1 MAQADQLEA
10 DAARRAKLGLNAISV
25 EAQQQAESAAR
36 AARAEVE
43 QDQAALDTAKLDLER
58 ATVRSPANGY
68 VSTLIL
74 RQGDYAA
81 AGKQVMAI
89 VDSDS
94 FHVRGYFEE
103 TKIPR
108 IRPNDKVEI
117 RLMGVSTPLEG
128 HVESIDRAIADR
140 EIALNSTFQIVDVN
154 PTFSWVRLAQRIPVR
169 IAIDKVPDGVLLAS
183 GMTATVEVLPAA
195 ETAAK

>member
-1 MAQADQLEA
+1 M
-10 DAARRAKLGLNAISV
+10 
-25 EAQQQAESAAR
+25 SA
-36 AARAEVE
+36 
-43 QDQAALDTAKLDLER
+43 
-58 ATVRSPANGY
+58 
-68 VSTLIL
+68 
-74 RQGDYAA
+74 
-81 AGKQVMAI
+81 
-89 VDSDS
+89 
-94 FHVRGYFEE
+94 GYFEE

-140 EIALNSTFQIVDVN
+140 EIALNPTFQIVDVN

-183 GMTATVEVLPAA
+183 GMTATVEVLPAEEDGGEVGEA
-195 ETAAK
+195 GRTVIPRRQSPDFDISGLLTTPVSSSRTPP

>member
-1 MAQADQLEA
+1 MLWPTRRL
-10 DAARRAKLGLNAISV
+10 ARLPCRIG
-25 EAQQQAESAAR
+25 
-36 AARAEVE
+36 
-43 QDQAALDTAKLDLER
+43 
-58 ATVRSPANGY
+58 RSPANGY
-68 VSTLIL
+68 ISTLIL

-89 VDSDS
+89 IDSDS

-108 IRPNDKVEI
+108 IQPNDKVEI

-140 EIALNSTFQIVDVN
+140 EIALNPTFQIC
-154 PTFSWVRLAQRIPVR
+154 
-169 IAIDKVPDGVLLAS
+169 LLYTS
-183 GMTATVEVLPAA
+183 DAA
-195 ETAAK
+195 DEL